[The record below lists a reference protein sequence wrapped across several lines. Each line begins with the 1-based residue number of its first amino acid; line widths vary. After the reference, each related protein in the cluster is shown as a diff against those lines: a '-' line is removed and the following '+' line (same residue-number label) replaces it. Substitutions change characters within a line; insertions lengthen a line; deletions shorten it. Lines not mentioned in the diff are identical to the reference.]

1 MRVTRSER
9 RGGLPRERHA
19 DSEGS
24 SRSQR
29 RLLSSVLVSPVRFDL
44 PRLAA
49 LLAAHPRIDV
59 PALPGRRNHLQAGVL
74 VPLRFVDDDLE
85 VVLTE
90 RAATLRHHGG
100 EISFPGG
107 KPDPNDPDL
116 EHTAL
121 REAEEEIGLRD
132 AWVLGRL
139 SSIPLYTSDF
149 RLEPF
154 VAVVPRDAVLVPSP
168 HEVARVVMLSVR
180 EVLARSHLVGIPWT
194 HEGRE
199 HLSPVFEVE
208 GGKLVYGGTA
218 HALHE
223 LLTIVARAAE
233 RELPPLRR
241 GDVDWRDVLPR
252 S

>member
-1 MRVTRSER
+1 MSS
-9 RGGLPRERHA
+9 LP
-19 DSEGS
+19 
-24 SRSQR
+24 
-29 RLLSSVLVSPVRFDL
+29 DL
-44 PRLAA
+44 PRLIAT
-49 LLAAHPRIDV
+49 LEAHRRLDV

-74 VPLRFVDDDLE
+74 VPVRFVDDDLE

-90 RAATLRHHGG
+90 RAATLRYHGG
-100 EISFPGG
+100 EVSFPGG
-107 KPDPNDPDL
+107 KPDPSDPDL

-121 REAEEEIGLRD
+121 REAREEIGLHEAR
-132 AWVLGRL
+132 VIGRL

-154 VAVVPRDAVLVPSP
+154 VAVIAHDAPLVPSP
-168 HEVARVVMLSVR
+168 DEVARVLAFSVR
-180 EVLARSHLVGIPWT
+180 DALARPHLQGIPWT

-199 HLSPVFEVE
+199 HLSPVFELE
-208 GGKLVYGGTA
+208 NKRVYGGTA

>member
-1 MRVTRSER
+1 MNALDLDALARALATYPR
-9 RGGLPRERHA
+9 R
-19 DSEGS
+19 
-24 SRSQR
+24 
-29 RLLSSVLVSPVRFDL
+29 
-44 PRLAA
+44 
-49 LLAAHPRIDV
+49 DV

-74 VPLRFVDDDLE
+74 VPLRRVEGDVE

-90 RAATLRHHGG
+90 RAKNLRHHGG

-107 KPDPNDPDL
+107 KPDPEDPSL

-121 REAEEEIGLRD
+121 REAHEEIGLANAR
-132 AWVLGRL
+132 VLGRL

-154 VAVVPRDAVLVPSP
+154 VAVIPSDALLVASP
-168 HEVARVVMLSVR
+168 DEVARVLPLSLR
-180 EVLARSHLVGIPWT
+180 ETLAQPQITGIPWT

-199 HLSPVFEVE
+199 HLSPVFALA
-208 GGKLVYGGTA
+208 GKLVYGGTA

-223 LLTIVARAAE
+223 LLTLVAKVSGTAM
-233 RELPPLRR
+233 PPLVR

-252 S
+252 E

>member
-1 MRVTRSER
+1 MSSLPDPDEIALALAMHTR
-9 RGGLPRERHA
+9 L
-19 DSEGS
+19 
-24 SRSQR
+24 
-29 RLLSSVLVSPVRFDL
+29 
-44 PRLAA
+44 
-49 LLAAHPRIDV
+49 DV
-59 PALPGRRNHLQAGVL
+59 PALPGRTNHLLAGVL
-74 VPLRFVDDDLE
+74 VPLRFVGGDVE

-107 KPDPNDPDL
+107 KPDPTDPSL

-121 REAEEEIGLRD
+121 REAQEEIGLVD
-132 AWVLGRL
+132 ARVLGRL

-154 VAVVPRDAVLVPSP
+154 VASIPAEARLTPSP
-168 HEVARVVMLSVR
+168 AEVARVLALSVN
-180 EVLARSHLVGIPWT
+180 EVLRAPQVMGIPWT

-199 HLSPVFEVE
+199 HLSPVFEL

-223 LLTIVARAAE
+223 LLAVVAKVAGRP
-233 RELPPLRR
+233 LPPLRR
-241 GDVDWRDVLPR
+241 GDYDWRDVLSRPPR